1 MATKEIHIHTF
12 IQENI
17 LYFSIKISFINIGL
31 TILNLNII
39 IKTYQNNRIFQKELW
54 TDIYL
59 SFHIL
64 IILSFC
70 NHLNEKKSKIT

>member
-12 IQENI
+12 IQKNI
-17 LYFSIKISFINIGL
+17 LYFIIKISFINFGL

-39 IKTYQNNRIFQKELW
+39 IKAYQNNQIFQKELW
-54 TDIYL
+54 TNIYL
-59 SFHIL
+59 SIHIS

-70 NHLNEKKSKIT
+70 NKLNGKR

>member
-39 IKTYQNNRIFQKELW
+39 IKAYQNNQIFQKELW
-54 TDIYL
+54 TNIYL
-59 SFHIL
+59 SIHIS

-70 NHLNEKKSKIT
+70 NKLNGKR